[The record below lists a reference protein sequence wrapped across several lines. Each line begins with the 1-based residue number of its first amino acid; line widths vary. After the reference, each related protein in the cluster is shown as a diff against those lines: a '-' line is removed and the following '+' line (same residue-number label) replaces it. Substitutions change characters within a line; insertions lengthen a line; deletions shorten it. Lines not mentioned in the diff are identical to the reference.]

1 MAKTFVIV
9 KRFSGGSIDVSH
21 VEPGNRK
28 SAYLAACAKSD
39 AICIELAELN
49 VIKRKRRSDNEIAK
63 IVERAE
69 KRKARD
75 AARDAEKVE
84 ESASDVVDE
93 QTLAPTEET
102 SKKARKNRVNKK

>member
-1 MAKTFVIV
+1 MAKTFVLV

-21 VEPGNRK
+21 VEPENRK

-63 IVERAE
+63 IVDRAE

-75 AARDAEKVE
+75 AAREAEKVE
-84 ESASDVVDE
+84 ESASDVVAE
-93 QTLAPTEET
+93 QTLAPTEEKP
-102 SKKARKNRVNKK
+102 KKAQKTSVNKK